1 MQGTGAP
8 DEDITAIFKEGVQKL
23 SVISHQNPSEK
34 EEKELET
41 ESETGKGKE
50 KEKEREGEAEGV
62 EVGVGDACA
71 VLGLLYEEGL
81 GVPQDRPM
89 AFQ

>member
-8 DEDITAIFKEGVQKL
+8 DEDINAIFKEGVQKL
-23 SVISHQNPSEK
+23 IVISHQNPSEK
-34 EEKELET
+34 EEKELE
-41 ESETGKGKE
+41 SETGKGKE
-50 KEKEREGEAEGV
+50 KEKELEGEAEGL